1 MEVHKYVHKTL
12 QFSAYEIRVEIDLER
27 EIQNVNME
35 PSILLFYESYAFL
48 THGGIKEIVI
58 SWE

>member
-35 PSILLFYESYAFL
+35 PSILLFYESQWRIQKFL
-48 THGGIKEIVI
+48 LVGAKK
-58 SWE
+58 